1 MRPLRHCEGLPV
13 QSTETSQATHE
24 PLELQTRP
32 LPQAAPAPSIG
43 PSAHTGAPVP
53 HAMTPAKQLLR
64 GLVEQADCAPQATH
78 APAPLQTWP
87 PPQTAPAAWPAQTLG
102 AVQRPFSQRPPSQVT
117 PAQLTSTQP
126 PSTHAEPEAQV
137 ADVQVRGTQDP
148 SMQVKRSSQLMPAQ
162 FAATHRALAQTWPA
176 PQVVLP
182 HEVVMQTPLTQ
193 LAPETQPG
201 TQVEG
206 PASAPRP
213 PSKP

>member
-13 QSTETSQATHE
+13 QSTEASQATHE
-24 PLELQTRP
+24 PLGLQTRP
-32 LPQAAPAPSIG
+32 LPQAVPAPSIG

-53 HAMTPAKQLLR
+53 HEMTPAKQLLR
-64 GLVEQADCAPQATH
+64 GLVEQEDCAAQATH

-87 PPQTAPAAWPAQTLG
+87 PPQTTPAAWPAQTLG
-102 AVQRPFSQRPPSQVT
+102 AEQRPFSQCPPSQVT

-126 PSTHAEPEAQV
+126 PSTHAEPDAQV
-137 ADVQVRGTQDP
+137 AEVQVRGTQAP
-148 SMQVKRSSQLMPAQ
+148 SMQVKRSSQLIPAQ
-162 FAATHRALAQTWPA
+162 FIVTHRALAQTWPV
-176 PQVVLP
+176 PHVVLP

-201 TQVEG
+201 AQMEP
-206 PASAPRP
+206 PASVPRP